1 MAVYITFEW
10 ENWLKEAGGN
20 ARTAAAAAASSLT
33 AIRFGTPVSS
43 AYRLT
48 LLSFF
53 LSFFFHVCSVF
64 VLFIF
69 PPSFLSF
76 LNGLTIFFLWN
87 ESDKRER
94 RAINRWRRCGISYLL
109 TVPTDHLAIDKVV
122 AIALYWLLSIST
134 SQTCVRD
141 VFASRLILLRLFF
154 SPSKARRNRLIN
166 KQGSHS
172 LSHPSRWVKTRF
184 FYGLTAKVLFRFF
197 YWTPV
202 HRLLPPTVSYLKS
215 TSSLIA
221 ARAKPISKWLRPW
234 PCTDRQRRYFYDFL
248 VVVIVFR
255 WIAEYFFS
263 SPRRLFNAER
273 KMKAK
278 RRRRRRGMFL
288 GSPSSSRCVW
298 LRVRP
303 SVGRW
308 VDGVSLWA
316 LRWWMESEWR
326 RVWFV
331 ACNTDKKRR
340 ENDGHTF
347 ITFLRLLTTL
357 SRVCYFS
364 SLFIRSSFRQDDQK
378 KKKLDVEHNKRKGKS
393 RCAIC
398 VGK

>member
-1 MAVYITFEW
+1 MRNQLLADRADRPFG
-10 ENWLKEAGGN
+10 NWQSGGYCLILVIKHFYEPDM
-20 ARTAAAAAASSLT
+20 RTWRFRFSSY
-33 AIRFGTPVSS
+33 SS
-43 AYRLT
+43 
-48 LLSFF
+48 SP
-53 LSFFFHVCSVF
+53 FFFALKSTTQWAHKQAGISF
-64 VLFIF
+64 PF
-69 PPSFLSF
+69 PP
-76 LNGLTIFFLWN
+76 
-87 ESDKRER
+87 
-94 RAINRWRRCGISYLL
+94 
-109 TVPTDHLAIDKVV
+109 
-122 AIALYWLLSIST
+122 
-134 SQTCVRD
+134 
-141 VFASRLILLRLFF
+141 
-154 SPSKARRNRLIN
+154 
-166 KQGSHS
+166 
-172 LSHPSRWVKTRF
+172 PSRWVKTRF
-184 FYGLTAKVLFRFF
+184 FHGLTAKVLFRFF

-202 HRLLPPTVSYLKS
+202 HWLLPPTVSYLES

-221 ARAKPISKWLRPW
+221 ARAEPISKWLRPW

-378 KKKLDVEHNKRKGKS
+378 KKKLDVEHNKRKRKFFFLSFPFLGWFLS